1 MSLSLACSTITEP
14 KSEYEHLLVKAD
26 NLGKK
31 SLESEDDCDELIAV
45 LLDGLDKVRI
55 SSANTHCSQ
64 MLLVL
69 S

>member
-1 MSLSLACSTITEP
+1 M
-14 KSEYEHLLVKAD
+14 KAD